1 MYSYKQLSLL
11 LFFFVLLFSC
21 SSSLPTLEGIDL
33 ELWKEDKHGCNGDR
47 SKMISAITQEKEKLK
62 VLSEMDIIKLLGR
75 PDENELLQRSQKF
88 YVYYLEPGPQCDQSK
103 AEPKQL
109 ILRMNAMSLTKEV
122 QIK

>member
-1 MYSYKQLSLL
+1 MYSFKQLSLL
-11 LFFFVLLFSC
+11 LFFFVLLSSC

-33 ELWKEDKHGCNGDR
+33 TLWKGDKNGCNGDR
-47 SKMISAITQEKEKLK
+47 SKMIMAITQEKEKLK

-75 PDENELLQRSQKF
+75 PDENDLLQRSQKF
-88 YVYYLEPGPQCDQSK
+88 YVYYLEPGPGCDQAK
-103 AEPKQL
+103 ADPKKL